1 MSLPGEQII
10 AAYREGLRVGEIATA
25 FGVTPSRVH
34 RVLEQAGMP
43 SREQE
48 KKAREEERRQM
59 RQRIMSMARKGFR
72 TITISRMTGVAHAD
86 VRRMVSAAYIVS
98 RDHTG
103 AEVLLP
109 RHEKNR
115 IERPR
120 KEHFRSG

>member
-1 MSLPGEQII
+1 MPLPSEQII
-10 AAYREGLRVGEIATA
+10 AAYREGLRVGDIASA
-25 FGVTPSRVH
+25 FGATPARVH
-34 RVLEQAGMP
+34 RILEQAGFP
-43 SREQE
+43 SREAEQT
-48 KKAREEERRQM
+48 AREEERRQI

-72 TITISRMTGVAHAD
+72 TVTISRMTGVPHTD

-120 KEHFRSG
+120 KDHFRSR